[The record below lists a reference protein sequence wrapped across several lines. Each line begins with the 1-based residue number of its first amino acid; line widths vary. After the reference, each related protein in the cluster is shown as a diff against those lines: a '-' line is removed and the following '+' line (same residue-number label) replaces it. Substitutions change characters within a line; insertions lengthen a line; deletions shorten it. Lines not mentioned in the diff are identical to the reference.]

1 MVSKKALCCYM
12 VCLLLFLTG
21 CTGEGTVKE
30 KIRDLE
36 FTVVKEEEIP
46 EELKVQ
52 IEQKKESRFKLTYKT
67 DEYLYIASGYGAQE
81 TGGYSISIKE
91 LYLTENA
98 IYLKTELSGP
108 QKGENVSKGM
118 SYPYIAVK
126 LERRDE
132 PVVFE

>member
-1 MVSKKALCCYM
+1 MVSKKVLCCM
-12 VCLLLFLTG
+12 VCLLLCLTG
-21 CTGEGTVKE
+21 CADKEASKE

-52 IEQKKESRFKLTYKT
+52 IEQKQESRFKLTYKT
-67 DEYLYIASGYGAQE
+67 EEYLYIASGYGAQE
-81 TGGYSISIKE
+81 TGGYSICIKE

-118 SYPYIAVK
+118 SFPYIVVK